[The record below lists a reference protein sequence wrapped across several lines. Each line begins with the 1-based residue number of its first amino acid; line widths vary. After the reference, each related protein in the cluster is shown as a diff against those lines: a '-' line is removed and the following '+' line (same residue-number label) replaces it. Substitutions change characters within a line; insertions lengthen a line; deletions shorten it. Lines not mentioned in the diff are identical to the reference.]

1 MKKRKFRELRRKAAE
16 AIVEKE
22 IEQEIEIEE
31 EFVIQD
37 NFDIKKRKPKKEVE
51 EDESFI
57 DID

>member
-16 AIVEKE
+16 AIAEKE
-22 IEQEIEIEE
+22 IEQEIEE